1 MYIVVPILKFYKIV
15 KIPVRV
21 LKSSRTCIL
30 IVQNILCFPAF
41 WTILIVYMPGIVERA
56 RSQKRPKIFR
66 TTYMNLLKWCIF
78 FRDRTSTITS
88 LGPLIMD
95 IISITP
101 RSNSSMC
108 RSTGGDPFSRENE
121 NVLNLHI
128 KIIAHTCM
136 PRTPLLPPPPDEEFH
151 D

>member
-1 MYIVVPILKFYKIV
+1 MSIISVDDTEYIDHDQNRTMYIVVPILKLYKIV
-15 KIPVRV
+15 KIPVGV

-66 TTYMNLLKWCIF
+66 TTYVNLLKWCIF

-95 IISITP
+95 QDPIASCADLEGP
-101 RSNSSMC
+101 
-108 RSTGGDPFSRENE
+108 GGSPLSGKWKC
-121 NVLNLHI
+121 I
-128 KIIAHTCM
+128 KFAY
-136 PRTPLLPPPPDEEFH
+136 
-151 D
+151 

>member
-1 MYIVVPILKFYKIV
+1 MSIISVDDTEYIDHDQNRTMYIVVPILKLYKIV
-15 KIPVRV
+15 KIPVGV

-66 TTYMNLLKWCIF
+66 TTYLNLLKWCIF
-78 FRDRTSTITS
+78 CRDRTSTITS

-101 RSNSSMC
+101 RSNSFMC
-108 RSTGGDPFSRENE
+108 RSRGARGIPS
-121 NVLNLHI
+121 LG
-128 KIIAHTCM
+128 KM
-136 PRTPLLPPPPDEEFH
+136 KMY
-151 D
+151 

>member
-1 MYIVVPILKFYKIV
+1 MSIISVDDTEYIDHDQNRTMYIVVPILKLYKIV
-15 KIPVRV
+15 KIPVGV

-66 TTYMNLLKWCIF
+66 TTYVNLLKWCIF

-101 RSNSSMC
+101 RSNSFMC
-108 RSTGGDPFSRENE
+108 RSRGARGIPS
-121 NVLNLHI
+121 LG
-128 KIIAHTCM
+128 KM
-136 PRTPLLPPPPDEEFH
+136 KMY
-151 D
+151 